1 LDTPS
6 LRASKEKFTLRRT
19 ILLIS
24 VLSGLILPGWLRA
37 EGAKDAR
44 HLLLPYIGYQFMNGE
59 QVGASFYYS
68 TRDSYNPDTLL
79 VYSGSYAGE
88 RSVKSPVFGL
98 LYRYRFN
105 DRIHFEGSLATAN
118 DGKTLKYPVAIQY
131 YNFNVIS
138 WELTVQ
144 RRNTVMASAG
154 ASYDLPIPKEWLG
167 ATLRAG
173 VGYAWR
179 KVKVKSSLPD
189 ATLNFSDAERML
201 TAKAGIDVTF
211 WSQSFLVLQGGV
223 SYTRFMPTKS
233 GVDPFG
239 GIGWQF
245 SVFPVWSE

>member
-1 LDTPS
+1 M
-6 LRASKEKFTLRRT
+6 RRT

-24 VLSGLILPGWLRA
+24 VLSGLILPGWARA

-44 HLLLPYIGYQFMNGE
+44 HLLLPFIGYQFMNGE
-59 QVGASFYYS
+59 QVGAGYNY
-68 TRDSYNPDTLL
+68 TQRDPYNPDTLL

-105 DRIHFEGSLATAN
+105 DQIHFEGSLAIVN

-131 YNFNVIS
+131 YNFNVTRS
-138 WELTVQ
+138 EVTVQ
-144 RRNTVMASAG
+144 RRNTAMASAG

-167 ATLRAG
+167 ATVRAG

-179 KVKVKSSLPD
+179 KIKVKSSLPNAILN
-189 ATLNFSDAERML
+189 ATDAERML
-201 TAKAGIDVTF
+201 TARAGIDVTF

-223 SYTRFMPTKS
+223 SYTRFMPTN

-239 GIGWQF
+239 GTGWQF